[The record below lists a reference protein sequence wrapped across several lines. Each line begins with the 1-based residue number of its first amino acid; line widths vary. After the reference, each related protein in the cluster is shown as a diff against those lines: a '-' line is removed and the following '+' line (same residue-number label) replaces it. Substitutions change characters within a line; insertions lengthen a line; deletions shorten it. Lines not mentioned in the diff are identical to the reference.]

1 MDGVVDQVAAI
12 AKDVAYIR
20 HMIEGDEF
28 SAGML
33 EQVKSNTRAIDAM
46 RKKEDSN
53 GYSSRTFVATSWLFM
68 LMALFATIADRLILI
83 SDVRHLLPFTTAQ
96 SVVLS
101 IVMGLSAKVFV
112 AIPIAIFVYVVTTR
126 GGLK

>member
-1 MDGVVDQVAAI
+1 VDGVVDQVAAI

>member
-83 SDVRHLLPFTTAQ
+83 SDVRHILPFTTAQ